1 MKKII
6 QTPVIILILF
16 FTGTLLNSCV
26 KDTCKSTNTYTIY
39 TPVYETLDS
48 LKQNIKNGKPENLE
62 NPGKIVILGK
72 YIFCNEIEKGI
83 HIIDNENPASPRN
96 IAFINIPG
104 NMDLALKGNTLY
116 ADSYTDLVTI
126 DISNPTNVI
135 LKEYT
140 ENVFPFLYYQYGM
153 NYTAAS
159 KIASWSKK
167 DTTVSQNCGGG
178 PILYY
183 NSGAYVT
190 NSLQNSSV
198 PAASASTPVGTG
210 GSMARFA
217 IVNNYLYTVDD
228 YNLNIFDITNNN
240 DPTFSNKVSVDY
252 HVETI
257 YPFDNKLFIGSNNGM
272 FIYNIES
279 TPGNPVKSGEFT
291 HARACDPVI
300 ADGQFAFIT
309 LHSGTSCLG
318 YNNQL
323 DVVKLNN
330 LVDASLVK
338 IYNLTSPQGL
348 SKDGNLLFICDGT
361 DGLKIFDATDV
372 SNLKQIKQFPN
383 LETYDVIASNNI
395 ALVSAKDGLYQY
407 DYSDTNNIH
416 LISKIAISN
425 Q

>member
-16 FTGTLLNSCV
+16 FTGTVLNSCV

-48 LKQNIKNGKPENLE
+48 LKQNIKNEKPENLE

-153 NYTAAS
+153 NYNAAS
-159 KIASWSKK
+159 KIASWNKK
-167 DTTVSQNCGGG
+167 DTTVSQNCGVN
-178 PILYY
+178 PVVYY
-183 NSGAYVT
+183 NTGVYFS
-190 NSLQNSSV
+190 NSIQNSSV
-198 PAASASTPVGTG
+198 PSASASNPVGTG

-240 DPTFSNKVSVDY
+240 NPTFSNKVSVDY

-300 ADGQFAFIT
+300 ADGEFAFIT
-309 LHSGTSCLG
+309 LHSGTTCLG

-372 SNLKQIKQFPN
+372 SDLKQIKQFPN
-383 LETYDVIASNNI
+383 LETYDAIASDNI

-407 DYSDTNNIH
+407 DYSDINNIH
-416 LISKIAISN
+416 LVSKIAISN